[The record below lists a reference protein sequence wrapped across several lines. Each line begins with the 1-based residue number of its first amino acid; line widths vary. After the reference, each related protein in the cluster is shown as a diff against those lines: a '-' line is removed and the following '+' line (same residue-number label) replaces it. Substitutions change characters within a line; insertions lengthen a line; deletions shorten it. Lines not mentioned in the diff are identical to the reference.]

1 MDIKLARVA
10 PLIGW
15 RPMPYA
21 PPSAP
26 YQAVRP
32 KKLGEVTVPAS
43 TTILDSPL
51 LALSTDVIAALAGGY
66 LAWSLGA
73 SGPRGEPPVSR
84 TWSTIWWVVA
94 AAAGIKGLHDLSRL
108 NA

>member
-1 MDIKLARVA
+1 MEIKLARVA
-10 PLIGW
+10 PQNGW
-15 RPMPYA
+15 RPIPYA
-21 PPSAP
+21 PPPAP

-32 KKLGEVTVPAS
+32 KKLGEVTVAPS

-51 LALSTDVIAALAGGY
+51 LALSTDVVAALAGGY

-73 SGPRGEPPVSR
+73 AGPRGEAPVSP

-94 AAAGIKGLHDLSRL
+94 AAAGIKALHDLSRL